1 MDKQSVISLK
11 SKLEML
17 SRGIDPV
24 TNIKYSDDSSLN
36 NWDNKILFKEV
47 IKILGTYDITTFYS
61 KF

>member
-24 TNIKYSDDSSLN
+24 TNIKYS
-36 NWDNKILFKEV
+36 
-47 IKILGTYDITTFYS
+47 
-61 KF
+61 